1 MTHNNE
7 KHLQNLKSKLES
19 YAPISENSW
28 QLIDSIVE
36 FQSVK
41 KGELLLRNGE
51 VAKEIYFICEGAL
64 RAFITDSAGN
74 TYNKNIFLEGD
85 FAGSKASLLQ
95 QTPSNFEI
103 EALEDSILININYKK
118 YKELIFKNDD
128 LKNFYISY
136 LQNHWVIEK
145 EQREISLVMENA
157 TERYLKL
164 LSKHPDIS
172 ERIAL
177 HHIASH
183 LGITPTQL
191 SRIRKALEKDL

>member
-1 MTHNNE
+1 MNPN
-7 KHLQNLKSKLES
+7 KYLQNLKSKFQS
-19 YAPISENSW
+19 YAPISETSW
-28 QLIDSIVE
+28 QLVKEIIE
-36 FQSVK
+36 FQSAK

-51 VAKEIYFICEGAL
+51 VAKEIYFICKGAL
-64 RAFITDSAGN
+64 RAFITDAAGN

-85 FAGSKASLLQ
+85 FAGSTASSLQ
-95 QTPSNFEI
+95 QIPSEFSI
-103 EALEDSILININYKK
+103 ETLEDSILININYQK
-118 YKELIFKNDD
+118 YREVIFKNED

-136 LQNHWVIEK
+136 LEKHWVIEK

-157 TERYLKL
+157 TERYLQL

-191 SRIRKALEKDL
+191 SRIRKTLEKDL